1 MLSGM
6 LWLDTDKQRT
16 LEEKVLRAAHY
27 YEEKYGRLP
36 QLCLVNEGMLPEE
49 TLMGDV
55 HVRPVPNM
63 VAHHFL
69 LGVDASPAPNGA
81 PVNGASAS

>member
-6 LWLDTDKQRT
+6 LWLDTDKRRT
-16 LEEKVLRAAHY
+16 LEEKILRAARY

-49 TLMGDV
+49 MDVGEV

-63 VAHHFL
+63 IAHHFL
-69 LGVDASPAPNGA
+69 LGIDSAGAATGTAS
-81 PVNGASAS
+81 

>member
-16 LEEKVLRAAHY
+16 LEEKVLRASHY

-36 QLCLVNEGMLPEE
+36 KLCLVNERMLPEE
-49 TLMGDV
+49 THVGEV
-55 HVRPVPNM
+55 QVRPVPNM

-69 LGVDASPAPNGA
+69 LGFDSAGVAS
-81 PVNGASAS
+81 